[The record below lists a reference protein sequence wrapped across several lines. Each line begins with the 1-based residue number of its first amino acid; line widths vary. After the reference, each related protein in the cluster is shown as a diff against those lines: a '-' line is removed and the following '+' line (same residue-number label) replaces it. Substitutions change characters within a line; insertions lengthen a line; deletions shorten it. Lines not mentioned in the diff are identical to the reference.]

1 MTAHYQIA
9 HYMPR
14 THRNRKDHQG
24 QQRGSRRQDIG
35 QAFLDAGFEM
45 VDHSK
50 FQFTAFELMF
60 YIRSSLG
67 GLIAEASGIIGVR
80 FPFGTPPKVIA
91 DKLKEV
97 ACLVLLS
104 WQESD
109 EYQSAWERVGLSG
122 SEVA

>member
-9 HYMPR
+9 QYMPR

-24 QQRGSRRQDIG
+24 PQYRSQRQDIG

-50 FQFTAFELMF
+50 FQFTTFGLMF
-60 YIRSSLG
+60 CVRTSFS
-67 GLIAEASGIIGVR
+67 GLIAESSGVIGIR
-80 FPFGTPPKVIA
+80 FPFETTPIAIA

-104 WQESD
+104 WQEED
-109 EYQSAWERVGLSG
+109 EYQSVWERVGLSG
-122 SEVA
+122 SEV